1 MDLMNLHEYDNQ
13 LPPGFRFHPS
23 DEELIRYYLHNKVI
37 NSNFTSGPISQV
49 VDLNKC
55 EPWQLPEKAKMG
67 EKEWYMFSLRDQKY
81 PTGLR
86 ANRATKAGYW
96 KATGKDREIYSSK
109 SCSLIGMKKTLV
121 FYHGRAPKGVRSNWV
136 MHEYRLEGLYASQEW
151 NQWILSRVFQ
161 KAMKINGPECKETRM
176 IGSGRY
182 SAEPSSSSSSSVSLP
197 PLFDSSPYYPTND
210 SLTDRDSCSHD
221 NRTPMEHV
229 SCFST
234 NTGTSDDLMTSLDLA
249 PLPQHQT
256 SSLHGFGGLSDFPSS
271 LGSLEENLH
280 LPFLFSQGMQPH
292 QPYYSSTTGSFEF
305 DLGDWSSLGN
315 WRAATAE
322 EPEALAPAEADY
334 MWTY

>member
-23 DEELIRYYLHNKVI
+23 DEELIRYYLHNKLI

-67 EKEWYMFSLRDQKY
+67 EKEWYMFSLRDQI
-81 PTGLR
+81 
-86 ANRATKAGYW
+86 
-96 KATGKDREIYSSK
+96 E
-109 SCSLIGMKKTLV
+109 
-121 FYHGRAPKGVRSNWV
+121 
-136 MHEYRLEGLYASQEW
+136 EW
-151 NQWILSRVFQ
+151 NQWILTRVFQ

-234 NTGTSDDLMTSLDLA
+234 NTGTSDDLMTSLDL
-249 PLPQHQT
+249 QT

-322 EPEALAPAEADY
+322 EPEALAPVLAV
-334 MWTY
+334 